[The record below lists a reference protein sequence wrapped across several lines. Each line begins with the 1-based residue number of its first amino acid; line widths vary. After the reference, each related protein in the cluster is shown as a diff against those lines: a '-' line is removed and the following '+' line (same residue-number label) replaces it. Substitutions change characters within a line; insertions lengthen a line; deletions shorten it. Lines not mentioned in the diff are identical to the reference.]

1 MQRITRFLE
10 DARRELIDI
19 SRRNRLLHSPRS
31 IDRTPRRGAADN
43 NGGSAGGPSRTV
55 RSHCLELQGVDLDA
69 AFGSLREG
77 KSFGFAAAASES
89 EFSDDRSR
97 SRAPLRFRTQ
107 LAPDALDLVANVSLR
122 ERLRQT
128 NGIELPDTRMGM
140 TGYPRPIL
148 RPLLMP

>member
-1 MQRITRFLE
+1 MNEDVSIGSEPVMQRITRFLE

-69 AFGSLREG
+69 AFGTCERGRASVLPQMLRKASSPMIDRAVGHLSDSEPSLRPTRLKDG
-77 KSFGFAAAASES
+77 CSGSFAKHE
-89 EFSDDRSR
+89 
-97 SRAPLRFRTQ
+97 
-107 LAPDALDLVANVSLR
+107 
-122 ERLRQT
+122 
-128 NGIELPDTRMGM
+128 
-140 TGYPRPIL
+140 
-148 RPLLMP
+148 